1 MIQLIRERNLLADGT
16 TEYIEKEVSDITGF
30 VSNYMRIVYD
40 SKGARISTERW
51 RKNSTE
57 TITKEMNGV
66 EYYIQYNYDSALYE
80 IYYFV
85 KKFYVFDKVYPVKV
99 IMNDLDIAEKLV
111 GKQLEKYYTFY
122 RVKEN

>member
-30 VSNYMRIVYD
+30 VSNYKRVVYD
-40 SKGARISTERW
+40 NKGARVSTESW
-51 RKNSTE
+51 RKDTTE
-57 TITKEMNGV
+57 TITREMNGV
-66 EYYIQYNYDSALYE
+66 EYYIQYDYNSALYE
-80 IYYFV
+80 IYSYV
-85 KKFYVFDKVYPVKV
+85 KKFYAFDKVYPVKV
-99 IMNDLDIAEKLV
+99 IMSDLDIAEKLI